1 MKNLTP
7 WECIDILRNSQ
18 ENSADLNHAIA
29 DSIERLLY
37 ITKFM
42 HTFGAEE
49 GICTTFA
56 EFDKT
61 GHSSRLP
68 F

>member
-1 MKNLTP
+1 MKKLTP
-7 WECIDILRNSQ
+7 AECIDILRNSQ

-29 DSIERLLY
+29 DSFTKLLY
-37 ITKFM
+37 ITQFM
-42 HTFGAEE
+42 HTFGSEE
-49 GICTTFA
+49 GICETFI
-56 EFDKT
+56 EFKKT